1 MNKQISILLA
11 ILTLVVI
18 IGGIAV
24 MVYQKDQ
31 QKPITEKDKTMVE
44 ALVRPDSPSIGP
56 AEAKVTIVEFL
67 DPECEA
73 CAAFAPVVKK
83 IVSENPSN
91 IRLVVR
97 YMPFHPNSRLAASY
111 LEAAGEQ
118 GKYWEMMDKMFVNQA
133 EWGEIHGHGPKPVR
147 PPAETLFDKWAGEL
161 GLNVEQLKAS
171 AADPKHRLKV
181 ERDFADGRSL
191 AVTKTPSFFVN
202 GRMLARFSE
211 GDLRA
216 LVADEMKK

>member
-1 MNKQISILLA
+1 MKKEIRILLA
-11 ILTLVVI
+11 ILALVVI
-18 IGGIAV
+18 GGGIGA
-24 MVYQKDQ
+24 MLYNQEQ
-31 QKPITEKDKTMVE
+31 QKPVTQKEPSKVE
-44 ALVRPDSPSIGP
+44 ALIRPDSPTLGP
-56 AEAKVTIVEFL
+56 ADAKVTIVEFL
-67 DPECEA
+67 DPECES
-73 CAAFAPVVKK
+73 CAAFAPSVKK
-83 IVSENPSN
+83 IMSENEGKV
-91 IRLVVR
+91 RLVIR

-111 LEAAGEQ
+111 LEAAAQQ

-147 PPAETLFDKWAGEL
+147 QPAETLFLKWAGEI

-171 AADPKHRLKV
+171 AADPKHREKV
-181 ERDFADGRSL
+181 ERDLADGRSL

-211 GDLRA
+211 ADLRA